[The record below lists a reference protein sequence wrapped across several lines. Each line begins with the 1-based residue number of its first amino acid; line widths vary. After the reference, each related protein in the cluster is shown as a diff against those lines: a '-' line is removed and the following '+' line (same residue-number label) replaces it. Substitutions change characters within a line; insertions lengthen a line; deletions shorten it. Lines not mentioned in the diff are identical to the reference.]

1 LDLDIIEVQEQTV
14 IVHLH
19 ATAPT
24 AACPQCGAAGSRVH
38 SRYSRTI
45 ADVAFGGRHL
55 ELKLLVRKWICPD
68 ASCSRHI
75 FAERFPELVQRYAR
89 MTNRLI
95 KALQSVGVITNGADA
110 AQIADSFGVPTT
122 AKTIIRR
129 VLHLPLPGEGLV
141 RKVGI
146 DEWAWK
152 KGQRYGTILVDLEK
166 RRIVQLLAD
175 RSVETSQ
182 AWLRKH
188 PEIDLV
194 SRDRGKIFREAATDG
209 APQAKQVVDRFH
221 LQKNFAEALE
231 KFFRKQERAL
241 KKATQRSTGK
251 TRSAEETAVPEKVA
265 RERRARHRQRV
276 SIHKRIWKLYRQ
288 GYHKEQIAQ
297 LVGVSS
303 RRVYRAL
310 EQETPP
316 PPRRRSRSSSIV
328 DPYLSYLTSRWN
340 QGCHNVTR
348 LYEEIVA
355 QGYTGT
361 QRTLQMRLRPFRP
374 QGGRPV
380 SKQTVILDKP
390 PSPRCVALMMVR
402 PEQNRTAEQRAY
414 LDQLTQSDEPIAAV
428 FKLAQDFGRLLRKRE
443 GQVRL
448 EQWKAAVQASGIAE
462 LIAFVD
468 GLADDAEAVTNGCS
482 VTWSNGIVEG
492 FINKVKWIKRSS
504 YGQAGFPLLQRRVLL
519 HPAARKSYGND
530 QRQHS
535 SWGSASAQYQGAEAL
550 GPHHRPSWKRAVLD
564 EWVPH
569 SSQ

>member
-1 LDLDIIEVQEQTV
+1 MDLDSIQVHEQTV
-14 IVHLH
+14 IVYLH
-19 ATAPT
+19 ATSPT
-24 AACPQCGAAGSRVH
+24 AACSQCGTAGSRVH
-38 SRYSRTI
+38 SRYERTI
-45 ADVAFGGRHL
+45 ADLAFGGRNL
-55 ELKLLVRKWICPD
+55 VLRLLVRKWICPE

-75 FAERFPELVQRYAR
+75 FAECFPEVVQRYAR
-89 MTNRLI
+89 MTDRLI

-110 AQIADSFGVPTT
+110 AQIASSFGVHTT

-129 VLHLPLPGEGLV
+129 VLQLPLPSEGSV
-141 RKVGI
+141 QKVGI

-166 RRIVQLLAD
+166 RRVVQLLAD
-175 RSVETSQ
+175 RSVETSK

-194 SRDRGKIFREAATDG
+194 SRDRGKIFREAATEG
-209 APQAKQVVDRFH
+209 APQAKQAVDRFH

-288 GYHKEQIAQ
+288 GCHKEQIAQ

-303 RRVYRAL
+303 RSVYRAL

-361 QRTLQMRLRPFRP
+361 QRTLQMRLRPFR
-374 QGGRPV
+374 QKVARSV
-380 SKQTVILDKP
+380 SKQTVIWDKP
-390 PSPRCVALMMVR
+390 PSPRGVALMMVR
-402 PEQNRTAEQRAY
+402 PEQRRTPEQTAY
-414 LDQLTQSDEPIAAV
+414 LEQLIQSNETVAVV

-448 EQWKAAVQASGIAE
+448 EQWKDSVRASGIAE

-468 GLADDAEAVTNGCS
+468 GLADDGEAVANGCTL
-482 VTWSNGIVEG
+482 TWSNGMTEG
-492 FINKVKWIKRSS
+492 FVNKVKWIKRSS

-519 HPAARKSYGND
+519 HPAGQEPFGKEQKRRSSRRSTSSEHQDASGAR
-530 QRQHS
+530 
-535 SWGSASAQYQGAEAL
+535 SAPTEA
-550 GPHHRPSWKRAVLD
+550 RIA
-564 EWVPH
+564 
-569 SSQ
+569 

>member
-1 LDLDIIEVQEQTV
+1 V
-14 IVHLH
+14 
-19 ATAPT
+19 
-24 AACPQCGAAGSRVH
+24 CPQCGTAGSRVH
-38 SRYSRTI
+38 SRYQRTI
-45 ADVAFGGRHL
+45 ADVAFGGRNVV
-55 ELKLLVRKWICPD
+55 LKLLVRKWICPE
-68 ASCSRHI
+68 ASCSRHL
-75 FAERFPELVQRYAR
+75 FAERFPEVVQRYAR
-89 MTNRLI
+89 MTDRLI
-95 KALQSVGVITNGADA
+95 KALQSAGVITNGADA
-110 AQIADSFGVPTT
+110 AQIAESFGVPTT

-129 VLHLPLPGEGLV
+129 VLQLPLPSEGEV
-141 RKVGI
+141 AKVGI

-152 KGQRYGTILVDLEK
+152 KGQCYGTILVDLEK
-166 RRIVQLLAD
+166 RRVVQLLAE
-175 RSVETSQ
+175 RSVETSK
-182 AWLRKH
+182 AWLRTH

-194 SRDRGKIFREAATDG
+194 SRDRGKLFREAATEG

-241 KKATQRSTGK
+241 KKAMQRSTGK
-251 TRSAEETAVPEKVA
+251 TRSAERTAVPEKVA
-265 RERRARHRQRV
+265 QERRARHRQRV

-310 EQETPP
+310 AQETPP

-328 DPYLSYLTSRWN
+328 DPYLTYLTARWN
-340 QGCHNVTR
+340 QGCHNIAR

-361 QRTLQMRLRPFRP
+361 QRTLQLRLRPFR
-374 QGGRPV
+374 QKGARPV
-380 SKQTVILDKP
+380 SKQTVIWDKP
-390 PSPRCVALMMVR
+390 PSSRGIALMIVR
-402 PEQNRTAEQRAY
+402 PEQSRTREQTAY
-414 LDQLTQSDEPIAAV
+414 LDQLIQSNETIAVV

-448 EQWKAAVQASGIAE
+448 EQWKATVRVSGIAE

-468 GLADDAEAVTNGCS
+468 GLADDAEAVANGCS
-482 VTWSNGIVEG
+482 LTWSNGTVEG

-519 HPAARKSYGND
+519 HPAS
-530 QRQHS
+530 
-535 SWGSASAQYQGAEAL
+535 
-550 GPHHRPSWKRAVLD
+550 RATPRSEKTLAA
-564 EWVPH
+564 
-569 SSQ
+569 

>member
-1 LDLDIIEVQEQTV
+1 MDLDSIEVHEQTV
-14 IVHLH
+14 IVYLH
-19 ATAPT
+19 ATSPT
-24 AACPQCGAAGSRVH
+24 AACSQCGTAGSRVH

-45 ADVAFGGRHL
+45 ADLAFGGRNL
-55 ELKLLVRKWICPD
+55 VLRLLVRKWICPE

-75 FAERFPELVQRYAR
+75 FAECFPEVVQRYAR
-89 MTNRLI
+89 MTDRLI
-95 KALQSVGVITNGADA
+95 KALQAVGAITNGADA
-110 AQIADSFGVPTT
+110 AQIASSFGVHTT

-129 VLHLPLPGEGLV
+129 VLQLPIPSEGSV
-141 RKVGI
+141 HKVGI

-152 KGQRYGTILVDLEK
+152 KGHRYGTILVDLEK
-166 RRIVQLLAD
+166 RRVVQLLAD
-175 RSVETSQ
+175 RSVETSK
-182 AWLRKH
+182 AWLCKH

-194 SRDRGKIFREAATDG
+194 SRDRGNIFREAATEG
-209 APQAKQVVDRFH
+209 APQAKQAVDRFH

-328 DPYLSYLTSRWN
+328 DPYLSYLTARWN

-361 QRTLQMRLRPFRP
+361 PRTLQMRLRPFR
-374 QGGRPV
+374 QKVARPV
-380 SKQTVILDKP
+380 SKQTVIWDKP
-390 PSPRCVALMMVR
+390 PSPRGVALMMVR
-402 PEQNRTAEQRAY
+402 PEQRRTREQTTY
-414 LDQLTQSDEPIAAV
+414 LEQLIQSNEPVAVV

-468 GLADDAEAVTNGCS
+468 GLADDGEAVANGCTL
-482 VTWSNGIVEG
+482 TWSNGMTEG
-492 FINKVKWIKRSS
+492 FVNKVKWIKRSS

-519 HPAARKSYGND
+519 RPAGQEPFGKEQKRRSSRRSTSSEHQDASGAR
-530 QRQHS
+530 
-535 SWGSASAQYQGAEAL
+535 SAPTEA
-550 GPHHRPSWKRAVLD
+550 RIA
-564 EWVPH
+564 
-569 SSQ
+569 